1 MHVAL
6 IYTKHTAWQIS
17 QNTQLHNTF
26 ISENIVALPCE
37 EANALGPVHTA
48 HVNTQLLFFLSRVS
62 TAVPTRDIH
71 IAILSVCLSVCL
83 SVTLRYCI
91 EMA

>member
-48 HVNTQLLFFLSRVS
+48 HVNTQLLFFFISRQHSSADARYSYSNSV
-62 TAVPTRDIH
+62 R
-71 IAILSVCLSVCL
+71 LSVRL